1 MANLLDACERNL
13 TEVVKSLL
21 EAEGVEV
28 DARDETYQRTALHFA
43 CVNGNME
50 LAMALVDRGVDVDAR
65 DVNQGT
71 PLHYACIN
79 GNMELAM
86 ALVDR
91 GADVDA
97 RDVNQCTPLHYA
109 CDKGNMEVAM
119 ALVDRG
125 ADVDARDVN
134 QGTPL
139 HYACDRGNMELAM
152 ALVDRGAD
160 IDARSV
166 DQYTPL
172 HDACR
177 NGYIE
182 LAMALVKKG
191 ANVYSV
197 NSDGNKPR
205 CTPAM
210 IDLFNRLWYTTPL
223 MKAML
228 DRDMDTFEALLND
241 ESVEVNA
248 EIGDGYGWTVLH
260 AAVDMRLGEYVTRL
274 LQHDRVDNT
283 AKHAPRSQTAL
294 HIACSK
300 GDVAMV
306 RLFVVI

>member
-1 MANLLDACERNL
+1 MKAVMWNLLDACGDI
-13 TEVVKSLL
+13 
-21 EAEGVEV
+21 A
-28 DARDETYQRTALHFA
+28 QI
-43 CVNGNME
+43 
-50 LAMALVDRGVDVDAR
+50 
-65 DVNQGT
+65 T
-71 PLHYACIN
+71 PLHRACDN
-79 GNMELAM
+79 GDMELAM

-97 RDVNQCTPLHYA
+97 RTVNQDTPLHKA
-109 CDKGNMEVAM
+109 CSNGN
-119 ALVDRG
+119 
-125 ADVDARDVN
+125 
-134 QGTPL
+134 
-139 HYACDRGNMELAM
+139 
-152 ALVDRGAD
+152 
-160 IDARSV
+160 
-166 DQYTPL
+166 
-172 HDACR
+172 
-177 NGYIE
+177 IE

-260 AAVDMRLGEYVTRL
+260 AAVDMHLGEYVTRL
-274 LQHDRVDNT
+274 LQHDRVDTT
-283 AKHAPRSQTAL
+283 AKYAPRSQTAL

>member
-13 TEVVKSLL
+13 TEVAKSLL
-21 EAEGVEV
+21 QEEGVEI
-28 DARDETYQRTALHFA
+28 DARDETNQRTALHWA
-43 CVNGNME
+43 CDNGNME
-50 LAMALVDRGVDVDAR
+50 LAMAL
-65 DVNQGT
+65 
-71 PLHYACIN
+71 
-79 GNMELAM
+79 M
-86 ALVDR
+86 DR

-97 RDVNQCTPLHYA
+97 RSVDEDTPLHKA
-109 CDKGNMEVAM
+109 C
-119 ALVDRG
+119 
-125 ADVDARDVN
+125 
-134 QGTPL
+134 
-139 HYACDRGNMELAM
+139 YRGNMELAM
-152 ALVDRGAD
+152 ALVR
-160 IDARSV
+160 
-166 DQYTPL
+166 
-172 HDACR
+172 
-177 NGYIE
+177 
-182 LAMALVKKG
+182 KG

-241 ESVEVNA
+241 ESVEVNT

-260 AAVDMRLGEYVTRL
+260 AAVDMHLGEYVTRL
-274 LQHDRVDNT
+274 LQHDRVDTT
-283 AKHAPRSQTAL
+283 AKYAPRSQTAL

>member
-1 MANLLDACERNL
+1 
-13 TEVVKSLL
+13 
-21 EAEGVEV
+21 
-28 DARDETYQRTALHFA
+28 
-43 CVNGNME
+43 
-50 LAMALVDRGVDVDAR
+50 
-65 DVNQGT
+65 
-71 PLHYACIN
+71 
-79 GNMELAM
+79 M

-97 RDVNQCTPLHYA
+97 RNVHQYTPLHDA
-109 CDKGNMEVAM
+109 CYRGNTEVAM

-125 ADVDARDVN
+125 ADVGARTEA

-139 HYACDRGNMELAM
+139 HWACSNGN
-152 ALVDRGAD
+152 
-160 IDARSV
+160 
-166 DQYTPL
+166 
-172 HDACR
+172 
-177 NGYIE
+177 IE
-182 LAMALVKKG
+182 LALALVKKG

-260 AAVDMRLGEYVTRL
+260 AAVDMHLGEYVTRL
-274 LQHDRVDNT
+274 LQHGRVDIA
-283 AKHAPRSQTAL
+283 AKYAPRSQTAL
-294 HIACSK
+294 HLACGK

-306 RLFVVI
+306 QLFHAV